1 MDIKK
6 VLKIVISPPKIEAR
20 RLAGNK
26 FQITEQKGKQAFHR
40 NINEKE
46 MERWFKDTF
55 KSPFK
60 QAQVFLEDHDLHI
73 LLNKKGEQKI
83 IKKKATHAALPIA
96 HNRAKKHLLTD
107 NIFQK
112 LKITADK
119 KIQVDRF
126 LQLADDI
133 LNELPSPFKA
143 IDFGCGKAYLTFAL
157 FHYLKDKNLKF
168 KLAGIDSKKE
178 VIENL
183 KKETDE
189 IDFSVG
195 DIAKFEGKLDLAIA
209 LHACDVATD
218 IAISKAIKGNAKA
231 LLLAP
236 CCQQEFLKQIKNEPL
251 NPLLKHGLLKER
263 FASLLTDTVRG
274 LFLESHGYEVQMIEF
289 VDYSHTPKN
298 LLIRALHKPN
308 KSKME
313 KAKKEL
319 NQILDQY
326 HLRPLLLTMND

>member
-1 MDIKK
+1 MEIKK

-20 RLAGNK
+20 RLPGNK

-40 NINEKE
+40 NLSDKE
-46 MERWFKDTF
+46 VQKWFEDTF
-55 KSPFK
+55 KPPFK

-73 LLNKKGEQKI
+73 LLNKKGEQKV
-83 IKKKATHAALPIA
+83 IKKKATHAALPIV
-96 HNRAKKHLLTD
+96 HNREKKHLLTD
-107 NIFQK
+107 DIFQK
-112 LKITADK
+112 LKITPDK

-157 FHYLKDKNLKF
+157 FHYLKDKGLKF
-168 KLAGIDSKKE
+168 NLTGIDSKKE
-178 VIENL
+178 VIDNL

-189 IDFSVG
+189 ITFQVG
-195 DIAKFEGKLDLAIA
+195 DIAKFKGEFDLAIA

-218 IAISKAIKGNAKA
+218 IAIVKAIKGKAKV

-236 CCQQEFLKQIKNEPL
+236 CCQQEFLKQIKNEEL
-251 NPLLKHGLLKER
+251 SPLLKHGLLKER

-274 LFLESHGYEVQMIEF
+274 LFLESHGYDVQMIEF

-298 LLIRALHKPN
+298 LLIRAVHKPT
-308 KSKME
+308 KSNME
-313 KAKKEL
+313 KANKALK
-319 NQILDQY
+319 QILDQY
-326 HLRPLLLTMND
+326 SLNPLLIHFE